1 METQSERGVHH
12 VVWCVRPES
21 LERVRGFW
29 EGVIGVALDE
39 LDLPELGLKVLISW
53 HGGVEIMVPTYETGL
68 MVEPARQFLET
79 RGEGVYA
86 VVYSVRGIESVVA
99 AFGRAGGDLLFRET
113 IPPDEVA
120 ARGLADEGERFSVLQ
135 AGFDDYCG
143 MRICLQEVVPDQG

>member
-12 VVWCVRPES
+12 VVWCIRPES
-21 LERVRGFW
+21 LERVRAFW
-29 EGVIGVALDE
+29 EGVIGVALDA
-39 LDLPELGLKVLISW
+39 LDLPELGLTVLISW
-53 HGGVEIMVPTYETGL
+53 HGGVEIMSPTHATGL

-99 AFGRAGGDLLFRET
+99 AFGRAGGNLLFREA

-120 ARGLADEGERFSVLQ
+120 ARGLADEGERFAILQ

-143 MRICLQEVVPDQG
+143 MRICLQEVVPDQA